1 MESNI
6 FKDLSNHPHII
17 QTIAITPYFPTPQ
30 PFTPSQHRASIDLL
44 WISCLIAWLFREP
57 NFSLGYHNF
66 PKISSHGIKLLIAT
80 QSIFC

>member
-30 PFTPSQHRASIDLL
+30 PFTPSQHRASIDLSL
-44 WISCLIAWLFREP
+44 DILP
-57 NFSLGYHNF
+57 NRLAF
-66 PKISSHGIKLLIAT
+66 
-80 QSIFC
+80 